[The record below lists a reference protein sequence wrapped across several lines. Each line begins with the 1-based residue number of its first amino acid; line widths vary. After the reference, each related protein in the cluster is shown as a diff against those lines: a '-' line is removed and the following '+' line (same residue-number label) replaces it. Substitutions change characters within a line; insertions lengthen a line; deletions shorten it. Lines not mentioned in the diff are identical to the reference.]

1 MGQLEQMIA
10 YQNAHGKLQE
20 MSDDRAYEMQARK
33 PNMIRKQMLLN
44 TVPAKLEGL
53 KGGAMPGLKRV
64 VGGARKMKKAE
75 EASRQ
80 YMNYMRGGAEM
91 SDSEEECEEMEE
103 EKPEKPEMKGGFLG
117 ALASLA
123 IPMIGKLFGAG
134 KMSKE
139 AHDEM
144 MGLFRKKGGASP
156 AGEQA
161 KIPAVDVYA
170 RGIATK
176 RLPPGGIR
184 AKAEQ
189 GADYAPQWF
198 RDSGDIAGGAMKMPK
213 AKAMAMPAEA
223 PAPAPARAK
232 RMLSDRQKARNAM
245 VRKLMSEHGMK
256 LGEASRYIKENN
268 LI

>member
-44 TVPAKLEGL
+44 TVPASLEGL

-75 EASRQ
+75 EASRE
-80 YMNYMRGGAEM
+80 YMKYMRGGAEM

-103 EKPEKPEMKGGFLG
+103 EKPEMKGGFLG

-123 IPMIGKLFGAG
+123 IPMLGKLFGAG

-161 KIPAVDVYA
+161 KVPAVDVYT
-170 RGIATK
+170 RGIAPK

-198 RDSGDIAGGAMKMPK
+198 RESGDIAGGAMKMPK
-213 AKAMAMPAEA
+213 GKAKAMAMPAEA
-223 PAPAPARAK
+223 PMPARGK
-232 RMLSDRQKARNAM
+232 RALSDRQKARNAM
-245 VRKLMSEHGMK
+245 VRKLMSEKGMK